1 MYYYK
6 KILKPYKCYKNNL
19 LRNKLKRILKRK
31 AFKQWYRYYLNDYQQ
46 EEKIKKN
53 HQQKV
58 WKLMVQRFE
67 GDVPYTIE
75 QWLFD

>member
-6 KILKPYKCYKNNL
+6 KILKPYKRYKNNL
-19 LRNKLKRILKRK
+19 LRHKLKRILKRK
-31 AFKQWYRYYLNDYQQ
+31 AFKQWYRHYLDAYQQ
-46 EEKIKKN
+46 EEKEKKN

-58 WKLMVQRFE
+58 WKLMVQRFD